1 MELSIIAHARNGFSE
16 KFGIP
21 RQTVSDTCLTTRI
34 VFVPE
39 YRVSDALRGIEQFS
53 HLWVIWGFHDL
64 KRSGSSWTATVRP
77 PRLGGNTRM
86 GVFATRSPYR
96 PNPIGLSSVR
106 LLRVEQ
112 TPQEGA
118 VLVVSGADM
127 MDGTPIYDIKPY
139 LAYSDSH
146 PDAVD
151 GFATGG
157 LSKRLEVLWECKI
170 PDDELL
176 NQLNEISS
184 LNPVPAYKHDKER
197 IYGMDYGGASLKFR
211 IDEKG
216 VHVIKCTFAV

>member
-1 MELSIIAHARNGFSE
+1 MEAVIRPIAYYHGDLPE
-16 KFGIP
+16 KFGLP
-21 RQTVSDTCLTTRI
+21 RQAGV
-34 VFVPE
+34 VPE
-39 YRVSDALRGIEQFS
+39 LEGLVVFEPDFRDPEALRGIEGFSRLWLIWQFS
-53 HLWVIWGFHDL
+53 ENLREGF
-64 KRSGSSWTATVRP
+64 SPTVRP
-77 PRLGGNTRM
+77 PRLGGNVRM

-176 NQLNEISS
+176 NQLNEILS